1 VRRGGRPE
9 LIGAGVPARR
19 PVGEIVTGVRLPR
32 RSDGRLPA
40 LLAPAVL
47 LVGLLSAAPGPAVAD
62 DQPAPTG
69 VVTTREVVGTSVRGR
84 PVVAIHRAREGAT
97 RMVLVI
103 GSIHGDEQAGL
114 RVVRRLRD
122 REHLPADLDLWLVP
136 TVNPDGTA
144 ADRRTNAHGVDLNRN
159 FPYRWHAGPRGV
171 TWSGPSALSE
181 PESRALRTLHRRLDP
196 WLTLTFH
203 QPLFGVGANDTSM
216 RLVRE
221 VAAGMRLPV
230 DEFHCTGVCHGTF
243 TGWVNHRTEG
253 HGVTVEFGHRVPSW
267 RITRAARTVVE
278 VGSALV

>member
-1 VRRGGRPE
+1 MRP
-9 LIGAGVPARR
+9 
-19 PVGEIVTGVRLPR
+19 TR
-32 RSDGRLPA
+32 RSTAVARVAVLVLPVVLA
-40 LLAPAVL
+40 AGLLA
-47 LVGLLSAAPGPAVAD
+47 AAGGSPAVAD
-62 DQPAPTG
+62 DEPAPGG

-84 PVVAIHRAREGAT
+84 AIVAIHRAREGAT
-97 RMVLVI
+97 RTVLVI

-159 FPYRWHAGPRGV
+159 FPYLWHAGSRGL
-171 TWSGPSALSE
+171 TWSGPTPLSE
-181 PESRALRTLHRRLDP
+181 PESQALLALHRRLDP

-216 RLVRE
+216 PLVRE
-221 VAAGMRLPV
+221 IAAGMKLPV
-230 DEFHCTGVCHGTF
+230 DGFHCTGVCYGTF
-243 TGWVNHRTEG
+243 TGWVNHRTAG
-253 HGVTVEFGHRVPSW
+253 HGVTVEFARRVPSW

-278 VGSALV
+278 VGSLLR

>member
-1 VRRGGRPE
+1 VSPTRRHTP
-9 LIGAGVPARR
+9 VAR
-19 PVGEIVTGVRLPR
+19 
-32 RSDGRLPA
+32 
-40 LLAPAVL
+40 LLAAAVL
-47 LVGLLSAAPGPAVAD
+47 ALGLLAASGGSSAAAD
-62 DQPAPTG
+62 SDPAPGG
-69 VVTTREVVGTSVRGR
+69 VVTTREMVGTSVQGR
-84 PVVAIHRAREGAT
+84 PIVAIHRAREGAT
-97 RMVLVI
+97 RTVLVV

-159 FPYRWHAGPRGV
+159 FPYKWHASSRGL
-171 TWSGPSALSE
+171 TWSGPTSLSE
-181 PESRALRTLHRRLDP
+181 PESQALKALHRHLDP

-216 RLVRE
+216 GLVRE
-221 VAAGMRLPV
+221 IAAGMRLPV
-230 DEFHCTGVCHGTF
+230 DEFHCTGVCYGTF

-253 HGVTVEFGHRVPSW
+253 HGVTVEFGRRVPSW

-278 VGSALV
+278 VGSDLV